1 MPSFRESIGFNI
13 VPSWKHI
20 VAFLAVVIH
29 VEHGHPRVRG
39 CVSAGIHVQEVGK
52 KRRKGKH
59 TPCLLYDGR
68 PLHDKRIIATPI
80 SGGGLEAGEHGVE
93 HERLKNTSTVFGST
107 TAKEGGEQR
116 QIIGLLGLG
125 CFRVRLV
132 ARGTR
137 TLFESLSIYSISIR
151 EWLSMQRRGG
161 VSKRPTSSE
170 GGSLMSVN
178 DLGRVER

>member
-1 MPSFRESIGFNI
+1 MPSVRESIGSNI
-13 VPSWKHI
+13 VPSWKQI
-20 VAFLAVVIH
+20 LAFLAVVIH

-59 TPCLLYDGR
+59 TPSLLYDGR

-80 SGGGLEAGEHGVE
+80 SGRGLEAGEHGVE
-93 HERLKNTSTVFGST
+93 HERLKTRRPYL
-107 TAKEGGEQR
+107 AAQR
-116 QIIGLLGLG
+116 QKRVANSAKLSG
-125 CFRVRLV
+125 CWVSAVSVSDSWHV
-132 ARGTR
+132 AR
-137 TLFESLSIYSISIR
+137 TLFESPSIYSISIQ

-170 GGSLMSVN
+170 GGSFVSK
-178 DLGRVER
+178 DLGRAER